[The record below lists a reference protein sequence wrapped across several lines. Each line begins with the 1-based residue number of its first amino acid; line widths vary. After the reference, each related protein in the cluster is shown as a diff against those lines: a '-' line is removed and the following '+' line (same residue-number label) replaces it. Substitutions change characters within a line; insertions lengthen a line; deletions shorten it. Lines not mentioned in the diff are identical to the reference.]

1 MHLAY
6 KEPWQGGCPVPDFAF
21 PLTPAGFQ
29 VHPAFLIF
37 RSPWQTTE
45 LSRTASSFLS
55 PLNIFP
61 GPFFRPAKEWSNCV
75 FFVFCFLFFVFFFE
89 AGFSKITA
97 DGDCSHDIK
106 RCLLLGRKVMTNLDS
121 ILKSRDITFPA
132 KVHLGRA
139 TVFPVVMYGCESW
152 TIKKAEYWKL
162 DAFELDA
169 FGAGEDSWESL
180 GLQGAPTS
188 PP

>member
-75 FFVFCFLFFVFFFE
+75 FFVFCFLFFFFWGGVLQNHCRWWLQPWNKKTLTPSKKSYDQPRQHIKKQRHYFNNKGPSSQSY
-89 AGFSKITA
+89 GFSS
-97 DGDCSHDIK
+97 SHVWI
-106 RCLLLGRKVMTNLDS
+106 RV
-121 ILKSRDITFPA
+121 
-132 KVHLGRA
+132 
-139 TVFPVVMYGCESW
+139 
-152 TIKKAEYWKL
+152 
-162 DAFELDA
+162 
-169 FGAGEDSWESL
+169 
-180 GLQGAPTS
+180 GL
-188 PP
+188 